1 MGFFM
6 GKNGVTWG
14 KNRVEDIDL
23 MKNWKIVMR
32 LEQVADL
39 DIQFY

>member
-1 MGFFM
+1 MVFFM

-23 MKNWKIVMR
+23 MKNWKIVMQ
-32 LEQVADL
+32 LEKVADL
-39 DIQFY
+39 DMQFY

>member
-1 MGFFM
+1 M

-32 LEQVADL
+32 LEKVADL
-39 DIQFY
+39 DMQFY